1 MLCSDGYFLI
11 VSRSSGVEAMVIMR
25 IHYAWKEYFA
35 REQSGDFMW
44 TQRWS
49 RDPKVRTSLRE

>member
-1 MLCSDGYFLI
+1 
-11 VSRSSGVEAMVIMR
+11 MVIMR
-25 IHYAWKEYFA
+25 IHYAWKEFFA

-49 RDPKVRTSLRE
+49 RDPKVRSLDAPSGHSINLNDIS